1 MARGL
6 VDVHHHVVPVS
17 YFEYLASK
25 GISHP
30 SVFESAESSH
40 LSMMDQRGIE
50 RAILSVAA
58 PGVHFGDDKEARDQ
72 ARRINEFSADL
83 AARYPDRF
91 GYFAC
96 LPLPD
101 VDGAIEEVLHS
112 LKGGSAKG
120 VVLLTNIQ
128 GRYLGDPDFD
138 PLMEELANENA
149 LVFVHPTPLR
159 GMHHPRFRPALADFL
174 LDTTRAAIGL
184 VTSGTVS
191 RFPGIRFIL
200 SHGGGFVPYAAH
212 RIAWLSEMFDDRY
225 NDGGA
230 EMSADEILA
239 GLRTF
244 YFDLALSSSGPQLS
258 ALLNFTDT
266 RHLLYGSDWPYAGER
281 AVAHFLEEYE
291 GFGDLTTEQRT
302 QIASGTAADLAL
314 V

>member
-1 MARGL
+1 M
-6 VDVHHHVVPVS
+6 
-17 YFEYLASK
+17 
-25 GISHP
+25 
-30 SVFESAESSH
+30 SSPPT
-40 LSMMDQRGIE
+40 S
-50 RAILSVAA
+50 
-58 PGVHFGDDKEARDQ
+58 
-72 ARRINEFSADL
+72 

-112 LKGGSAKG
+112 LKDGSAKG

-266 RHLLYGSDWPYAGER
+266 RHLLYGSDWPYAGSAPSRTSSRSTR
-281 AVAHFLEEYE
+281 ALATSRRSSGRRSQAGLLPTSPSCSARADDDCEH
-291 GFGDLTTEQRT
+291 GHGPGPGDR
-302 QIASGTAADLAL
+302 A
-314 V
+314 